1 MDLDDT
7 YKDRPD
13 WGASELG
20 SIVQI
25 LESIDLTSLTTQQQ
39 EDIYYM
45 LHMYYH
51 HQISVQ
57 MIWNHDHNASKAMYE
72 KAMKYHLP
80 ENPNRVTQFL
90 GYLINDDIESA
101 KQWIEVYKLDMEK
114 ESPESNAREGGL
126 IEIETMTNLL
136 KDYTDK
142 RIYFND

>member
-1 MDLDDT
+1 
-7 YKDRPD
+7 
-13 WGASELG
+13 
-20 SIVQI
+20 
-25 LESIDLTSLTTQQQ
+25 
-39 EDIYYM
+39 
-45 LHMYYH
+45 
-51 HQISVQ
+51 
-57 MIWNHDHNASKAMYE
+57 MYE
-72 KAMKYHLP
+72 KSMKYHLP